1 MAALEGR
8 IGRSIYES
16 VRGAP
21 IPDRKKLDEQSRVL
35 EEKIVEA
42 LGQDKPWGRR
52 AIYNE
57 LVLPLARR
65 QALRLRADGP
75 KGW

>member
-1 MAALEGR
+1 VYKPNMAALEGR

-52 AIYNE
+52 AI
-57 LVLPLARR
+57 VSAKSS
-65 QALRLRADGP
+65 ASS
-75 KGW
+75 K